1 MGKNRTE
8 ILWRRKRVRTPT
20 VIQMEALECGAA
32 ALCTVLG
39 YYGRFVPL
47 EKLREDC
54 GVSRDGSKAVNI
66 LKAARQYGMVAKGF
80 RKEPENL
87 RTLKLPLILFWNFN
101 HFVVLEGIR
110 GNKVFLNDPA
120 TGPRTISF
128 KELDDAFTGVALSI
142 VPDKT
147 FKKGGRKPGMFRAL
161 KGRLR
166 NLRTGFSFAVLAGLG
181 LVIPGFIIPVFSKVF
196 VDDILVG
203 EKTYWLKPMLLGMLF
218 TLVLQA
224 VLTWLKE
231 TSLLRQQV
239 KLAVGSSAR
248 FFHHVLRLPYVF
260 FTQRY
265 AGEISTRVQINDRVA
280 MLLSGDFATTALSL
294 VTITF
299 YLVLMVCYDPMLTGI
314 GVSIAALNFLFL
326 SFVSRKRTDLSQRVL
341 QERGKLTGTAMNGL
355 SLIETIKASG
365 SEADFFSRWAGYQA
379 KTSNAQQELLWWTN
393 LLTPVPVMLGLF
405 NTAVILGFGALRVM
419 DGYMTMGMLVA
430 FQSLMTRFMEPVQQ
444 MVNLG
449 AQFQE
454 AIADMNRLDDVLAY
468 ERDTQYDETIKADA
482 ADKQS
487 KKRGARRVKLTGELS
502 INNLTFGYSRLEP
515 PLVENFSLD
524 ITPGARVALVG
535 TSGSGK
541 STIAKLVCGLFVP
554 WDGDI
559 LFDGQPRQAI
569 PRPVMLNSL
578 SYVDQD
584 IFLFSG
590 TIRDNLNM
598 WNTAVADTD
607 IVRAGKDA
615 AIHEDITTRPN
626 AYDGEVAEGGKN
638 FSGGQCQRLEI
649 ARSLV
654 NNPTLLI
661 LDEATSALDPETE
674 KKIDM
679 ALRRRGCTCLIVAHR
694 LSTIR
699 DCDEIIV
706 LDKGKVVQRGMHQ
719 ELIDQDG
726 PYRRLIES

>member
-1 MGKNRTE
+1 M
-8 ILWRRKRVRTPT
+8 RVRTPT

-32 ALCTVLG
+32 ALCTILG
-39 YYGRFVPL
+39 FYGRFVPL
-47 EKLREDC
+47 EKLREQC
-54 GVSRDGSKAVNI
+54 GVSRDGSKAVNL

-80 RKEPENL
+80 RKELKGL
-87 RTLKLPLILFWNFN
+87 RTLQLPLILFWNFN

-110 GNKVFLNDPA
+110 GKKVYLNDPA
-120 TGPRTISF
+120 TGPRVIGF
-128 KELDDAFTGVALSI
+128 KELDDAFTGVVLSI

-147 FKKGGRKPGMFRAL
+147 FTKGGHKPGMFRAL

-224 VLTWLKE
+224 ILTWLKE

-239 KLAVGSSAR
+239 KLAVGSSTR

-265 AGEISTRVQINDRVA
+265 AGEISSRVQINDRVA

-294 VTITF
+294 LTITF
-299 YLVLMVCYDPMLTGI
+299 YLVLMIYYDPVLTGI
-314 GVSIAALNFLFL
+314 GVSIAAINFLFL

-379 KTSNAQQELLWWTN
+379 KTFNAQQKLLWWTN
-393 LLTPVPVMLGLF
+393 LLTPIPVMLGLL
-405 NTAVILGFGALRVM
+405 NTAAILGFGALRVM

-449 AQFQE
+449 SKFQE
-454 AIADMNRLDDVLAY
+454 AIADMNRLDDVLSYAP
-468 ERDTQYDETIKADA
+468 DTQYDETDT
-482 ADKQS
+482 ADKQG
-487 KKRGARRVKLTGELS
+487 KTRGVKLTGELT
-502 INNLTFGYSRLEP
+502 IKNLTFGYSRLEP
-515 PLVENFSLD
+515 ALVENFSLEV
-524 ITPGARVALVG
+524 TPGARVALVG
-535 TSGSGK
+535 ASGSGK
-541 STIAKLVCGLFVP
+541 STIAKLICGLFEP
-554 WDGDI
+554 WGGDI
-559 LFDGQPRQAI
+559 LFDGQPRQSI

-626 AYDGEVAEGGKN
+626 AYDGEVAEAGKN

-654 NNPTLLI
+654 SNPTLLI

-674 KKIDM
+674 KQIDM

-706 LDKGKVVQRGMHQ
+706 LDRGKVVQRGMHQ
-719 ELIDQDG
+719 ELIAQDG

>member
-1 MGKNRTE
+1 VAKNKSQ
-8 ILWRRKRVRTPT
+8 ILWHRKRVRTPT

-54 GVSRDGSKAVNI
+54 GVCRDGSKAVNI
-66 LKAARQYGMVAKGF
+66 LKAARTYGMVAKGF

-87 RTLKLPLILFWNFN
+87 GTLELPLILFWNFN
-101 HFVVLEGIR
+101 HFVVLEGIQ
-110 GNKVFLNDPA
+110 GDKVFLNDPA
-120 TGPRTISF
+120 TGPRIVNF
-128 KELDDAFTGVALSI
+128 KELDHAFTGVVLSI
-142 VPDKT
+142 VPDKGFT
-147 FKKGGRKPGMFRAL
+147 KGGHKPGLIGAL
-161 KGRLR
+161 KGRLQS
-166 NLRTGFSFAVLAGLG
+166 LKTGFSFAVLAGLG

-203 EKTYWLKPMLLGMLF
+203 QKTYWLKPMLLGMLF

-224 VLTWLKE
+224 ILTWLKE
-231 TSLLRQQV
+231 TSLLRQQI
-239 KLAVGSSAR
+239 KLAVSSSAR

-280 MLLSGDFATTALSL
+280 MLLSGDFATTCLSL
-294 VTITF
+294 LTITF
-299 YLVLMVCYDPMLTGI
+299 YLALMVYYDPVLTGI
-314 GVSIAALNFLFL
+314 GVCIAAVNFVFL
-326 SFVSRKRTDLSQRVL
+326 SFVSRKRTDLNQRVL

-379 KTSNAQQELLWWTN
+379 KTFNAQQELLWWTN
-393 LLTPVPVMLGLF
+393 LLTPVPVMLGLL
-405 NTAVILGFGALRVM
+405 NTAVILGFGGLRVM

-430 FQSLMTRFMEPVQQ
+430 FQTLMTRFMEPVQQ

-449 AQFQE
+449 AKFQE
-454 AIADMNRLDDVLAY
+454 AIADMNRLDDILSY
-468 ERDTQYDETIKADA
+468 EQDPQYNHSDKANEHLG
-482 ADKQS
+482 QQQ
-487 KKRGARRVKLTGELS
+487 GERRVKLTGELT
-502 INNLTFGYSRLEP
+502 IKNLTFGYSRLEL
-515 PLVENFSLD
+515 PLVENFSLNLP
-524 ITPGARVALVG
+524 PGARVALVG
-535 TSGSGK
+535 ASGSGK
-541 STIAKLVCGLFVP
+541 STIAKLVCGLFAP
-554 WDGDI
+554 WAGEI
-559 LFDGQPRQAI
+559 LFDGQPRKEI

-584 IFLFSG
+584 IFLFAG
-590 TIRDNLNM
+590 TVRDNLNM
-598 WNTAVADTD
+598 WNTAVTDID

-626 AYDGEVAEGGKN
+626 AYDNQVTEGGKN

-674 KKIDM
+674 KQIDM
-679 ALRRRGCTCLIVAHR
+679 ALRRRGCTCLIIAHR
-694 LSTIR
+694 LSTVR

-706 LDKGKVVQRGMHQ
+706 MDRGKVVQRGIHQ
-719 ELIDQDG
+719 ELMDQDG